1 MENQTDFILLGLSSD
16 PQLQNWFFLIF
27 SIIFL
32 ITLSG
37 NITIILIIR
46 IDPSLSVPMY
56 YFLSHLSFVDMCYS
70 TNIIPKM
77 LMDFLMKQRTVSF
90 TFCILQMFC
99 TLLLGVTEIFLLSA
113 MAYDRYAA
121 VCHPLHY
128 IMIMNKTIC
137 TYLILGAWLIGLLS
151 ATINTV
157 PIFKL
162 HFCGLRE
169 INHFSCELPPL
180 LKASCSDTFL
190 SNVILL
196 SFAAMCGLGSFSPI
210 LVSYVHIIS
219 TIMKIHS
226 AESRS
231 KAFST
236 CSSHLIVVGLQYMTG
251 MSQYMKPSNV
261 SSIIL
266 DEIISIQYNILT
278 PMLNPIIYSLKN
290 KEVKRALKGMFKQ
303 KINT

>member
-16 PQLQNWFFLIF
+16 PQLQIFFFLIF

-32 ITLSG
+32 ITVSG
-37 NITIILIIR
+37 NLTIILIIK
-46 IDPSLSVPMY
+46 IDPSLCVPMY

-70 TNIIPKM
+70 TNIVPKM
-77 LMDFLMKQRTVSF
+77 LMNFLMKQKTISF

-128 IMIMNKTIC
+128 IMIMNKAIC
-137 TYLILGAWLIGLLS
+137 TYLVLGAWLIGLLS

-157 PIFKL
+157 PILKL
-162 HFCGLRE
+162 HFCGHRE

-180 LKASCSDTFL
+180 LKASCSDIFL
-190 SNVILL
+190 SNAILF
-196 SFAAMCGLGSFSPI
+196 SFAAICGLGSFLPT

-219 TIMKIHS
+219 TIIKIHS
-226 AESRS
+226 AEGRS

-236 CSSHLIVVGLQYMTG
+236 CSSHLIVVGLQYVTG

-261 SSIIL
+261 SSVTL
-266 DEIISIQYNILT
+266 DEIISVQYNILT

-290 KEVKRALKGMFKQ
+290 KEVKKALKRL
-303 KINT
+303 INPINI